1 ERICSDVAARGLAA
15 VLDYTHRLDGVA
27 LEPGTVRVSRAELE
41 SAHESADAGYLQT
54 LENVRANI
62 LAYQRAILNR
72 DVGIEPTLGIE
83 LGVRYVPL
91 RRVGVCIPGGAAAYP
106 STLLMTVVPAQA
118 AGVAE
123 IAVVAPPTR
132 FGGYNTDLLAACHA
146 LGVTE
151 VHRIGGAQAV
161 AALAYGVEGVPAV
174 DKIVGPGNLF
184 VALAKKQVY
193 GEVDI
198 DSIAGPSEVVLI
210 ADASADPRYVA
221 SDLISQAEHSPG
233 VSILLTWEPALIDR
247 VAVALDQQLGWL
259 GRGDLARDSLARFGA
274 LIQVRD
280 EAEAVR
286 LSNLLAP
293 EHLHISTIEP
303 RRLLPALTSAGA
315 IFLGH
320 HTPVAVGD
328 YAAGPSHVLPTG
340 GTARWASGLSAND
353 FLKRSSLIS
362 VTRDGLA
369 RLAPDIRR
377 LADIEG
383 LSAHRFSVD
392 VRLSDPS
399 QFPGCGCDGRRRA
412 PCLWREESAL
422 MSTEFAAAGEKTAG
436 ETAAGSQSAFSIRP
450 ARPADAATIAN
461 LVYEL
466 AVYEKLEQFARA
478 TPDDFRRH
486 LFGPRPYAEAIVAEI
501 DGEPVGF
508 ALFFPTFSSF
518 RGQPGLYVEDVY
530 VRPVHRGRGV
540 GKALLA
546 KLAKLAMDR
555 GLGRL
560 EWAVL
565 NWNSPAIGFYRSLG
579 ARPLEDWT
587 VYRINDGP
595 LAELAALAPSE

>member
-1 ERICSDVAARGLAA
+1 LTLKIRRIDCASGDAFAAIAELRRELSPRGNVVSPEGRARTLAAFGKPLTPVQVVERICADVAARGLAA
-15 VLDYTHRLDGVA
+15 VLDYTRRLDGVA
-27 LEPGTVRVSRAELE
+27 LEPAAVRVSRAELE

-54 LENVRANI
+54 LENVRGNI

-72 DVGIEPTLGIE
+72 DVKVEPSFGIE
-83 LGVRYVPL
+83 LGLRYVPI

-123 IAVVAPPTR
+123 IAVVVPPTR
-132 FGGYNTDLLAACHA
+132 FGGYNPDLLAACRA

-151 VHRIGGAQAV
+151 VYRIGGAQAV

-221 SDLISQAEHSPG
+221 ADLISQAEHSPG
-233 VSILLTWEPALIDR
+233 ASILLTWETSLIDR
-247 VAVALDQQLGWL
+247 VAIALNEQLGWL

-274 LIQVRD
+274 LIRVRD

-286 LSNLLAP
+286 LSNLFAP
-293 EHLHISTIEP
+293 EHLHISTADP
-303 RRLLPALTSAGA
+303 RRLLPALTNAGA

-362 VTRDGLA
+362 VTREGLA
-369 RLAPDIRR
+369 RLAPDVRR
-377 LADIEG
+377 LADVEG

-399 QFPGCGCDGRRRA
+399 RFPG
-412 PCLWREESAL
+412 
-422 MSTEFAAAGEKTAG
+422 
-436 ETAAGSQSAFSIRP
+436 
-450 ARPADAATIAN
+450 
-461 LVYEL
+461 
-466 AVYEKLEQFARA
+466 
-478 TPDDFRRH
+478 
-486 LFGPRPYAEAIVAEI
+486 
-501 DGEPVGF
+501 
-508 ALFFPTFSSF
+508 
-518 RGQPGLYVEDVY
+518 
-530 VRPVHRGRGV
+530 
-540 GKALLA
+540 
-546 KLAKLAMDR
+546 
-555 GLGRL
+555 
-560 EWAVL
+560 
-565 NWNSPAIGFYRSLG
+565 
-579 ARPLEDWT
+579 
-587 VYRINDGP
+587 
-595 LAELAALAPSE
+595 

>member
-1 ERICSDVAARGLAA
+1 MTLSIRRIDCASSDALAAIVELRRELSPRGNVVTPEGRARTIAAFGEPLTPVQVVERICSDVAARGLAA
-15 VLDYTHRLDGVA
+15 VLDYTRRLDGVA
-27 LEPGTVRVSRAELE
+27 LEPGTVRVPRAELE

-72 DVGIEPTLGIE
+72 DVTIEPTLGIE

-132 FGGYNTDLLAACHA
+132 FGGYNSDLLAACQA

-233 VSILLTWEPALIDR
+233 VSILLTWEPSLIDR
-247 VAVALDQQLGWL
+247 VAVALDEQLGWL

-399 QFPGCGCDGRRRA
+399 QFPG
-412 PCLWREESAL
+412 
-422 MSTEFAAAGEKTAG
+422 
-436 ETAAGSQSAFSIRP
+436 
-450 ARPADAATIAN
+450 
-461 LVYEL
+461 
-466 AVYEKLEQFARA
+466 
-478 TPDDFRRH
+478 
-486 LFGPRPYAEAIVAEI
+486 
-501 DGEPVGF
+501 
-508 ALFFPTFSSF
+508 
-518 RGQPGLYVEDVY
+518 
-530 VRPVHRGRGV
+530 
-540 GKALLA
+540 
-546 KLAKLAMDR
+546 
-555 GLGRL
+555 
-560 EWAVL
+560 
-565 NWNSPAIGFYRSLG
+565 
-579 ARPLEDWT
+579 
-587 VYRINDGP
+587 
-595 LAELAALAPSE
+595 